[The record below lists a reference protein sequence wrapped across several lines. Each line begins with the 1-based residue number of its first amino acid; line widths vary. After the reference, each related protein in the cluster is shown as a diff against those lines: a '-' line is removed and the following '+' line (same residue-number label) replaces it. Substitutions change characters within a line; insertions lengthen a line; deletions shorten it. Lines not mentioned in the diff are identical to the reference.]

1 MAQMEPETLEAQN
14 LALRLLPQL
23 SALQDRIAADSA
35 AIMKGWATHIHR
47 PEFVGSATNMAEWM
61 ALRHTDLSD
70 LQAPLSALGLST
82 MGRLDGHVDASI
94 KAVLASLSRIAG
106 HDPRA
111 YPPRAAFDA
120 GDIVLK
126 ARRDTMFGD
135 QEADDPRTRVMVTLP
150 TEAGTDGGAL
160 ISELVKAGMDCVRIN
175 CAHDSPEIW
184 GAMIA
189 AIRNLEA
196 LSGRR
201 FPISMDLGGP
211 KFRVTGIEPGKKNGG
226 SSRAFFPGDQF
237 ALVHDLKRAP
247 KNLFSA
253 ILSHAALVDALVPG
267 AQVSIDD
274 GKIWAKVLSV
284 KDGCAELEVTRAPEK
299 GGKIKEEKGVNLP
312 GSNLRV
318 DALTPD
324 DLAALDFVVGH
335 ADVVSFSFVQT
346 VDDVNALIA
355 AMRARTSPEAV
366 LPAIVLKIETPLG
379 LINLPDL
386 IIAAGGTLAVG
397 VMIARGDLAVEIGFD
412 RLSEIQEEIL
422 WLCEAAQVP
431 VIWATQVLEGMVRDG
446 QASRAEV
453 TDAAM
458 SQRAECVMLNKGPH
472 VVEAV
477 RFLRGVLTRM
487 DRHQTK
493 KSPRLGPLHLWQ
505 GTERPAPL

>member
-1 MAQMEPETLEAQN
+1 MDAEFTEARD
-14 LALRLLPQL
+14 LALLLLPQI
-23 SALQDRIAADSA
+23 SALQDKIAAESA
-35 AIMKGWATHIHR
+35 AIMEGWTKTIHR
-47 PEFVGSATNMAEWM
+47 PEFIPSATNMAKWM
-61 ALRHTDLSD
+61 VLRHTDLSD

-82 MGRLDGHVDASI
+82 LGRLDGHVDVSI
-94 KAVLASLSRIAG
+94 QAVLASLSCIAG
-106 HDPRA
+106 QHMRA

-120 GDIVLK
+120 GDMVLK
-126 ARRDTMFGD
+126 ARRDALFGD

-160 ISELVKAGMDCVRIN
+160 IGDLVRAGMDCVRIN
-175 CAHDSPEIW
+175 CAHDSPEVW

-189 AIRNLEA
+189 AIRDLETA
-196 LSGRR
+196 SGRR
-201 FPISMDLGGP
+201 IPISMDLGGP

-226 SSRAFFPGDQF
+226 SKRAFFPGDRF
-237 ALVHDLKRAP
+237 ALVHDLKHAP
-247 KNLFSA
+247 KGLFTA
-253 ILSHAALVDALVPG
+253 VLSHAALADALVPG
-267 AQVSIDD
+267 AEVSIDD
-274 GKIWAKVLSV
+274 GKIWAKVLSI
-284 KDGCAELEVTRAPEK
+284 KDGCAELEVTRAPQN

-318 DALTPD
+318 EALTAD
-324 DLAALDFVVGH
+324 DLAALDFVVDH

-346 VDDVNALIA
+346 VDDVKALIA
-355 AMRARTSPEAV
+355 AMRERLTHKAV
-366 LPAIVLKIETPLG
+366 MPAIVLKIETPLG
-379 LINLPDL
+379 LGNLPDL
-386 IIAAGGTLAVG
+386 IIAAGGTLPVG

-477 RFLRGVLTRM
+477 SFLRGVLTRM

-493 KSPRLGPLHLWQ
+493 KSPRLGPLHLWH
-505 GTERPAPL
+505 GVARPAQG